1 MVKVKIDKTDK
12 VESASELITTRPG
25 IQISNCKKGG
35 VGKTLLSKLKAAYC
49 LESGLDFYALD
60 ADRQESFLKAYP
72 DFALP
77 TRFSEL
83 DKNLK
88 IPDKILDLALE
99 KLVLV
104 DLPGNVE
111 EAFNHWLRSS
121 DILEASKDLG
131 VEIQNWYVL
140 DDSAECYEGFLRTL
154 EFVKDNA
161 THILVRNLGRCEDWE
176 SFDQFVTPELINKY
190 RLKVIDLPKLR
201 WDTATTVYKNALSF
215 TKARRHSE
223 FSTAQLAGLRG
234 YMRRVYGV
242 LDDAG
247 FNVEALRLEG

>member
-1 MVKVKIDKTDK
+1 MATVKKDKT
-12 VESASELITTRPG
+12 ESTSTKIKTRPG

-35 VGKTLLSKLKAAYC
+35 VGKTLLSKLKASYC
-49 LESGLDFYALD
+49 LESELDFYALD

-72 DFALP
+72 EFALP

-111 EAFNHWLRSS
+111 EGLNHWLTSS
-121 DILEASKDLG
+121 DILEASEDLG

-140 DDSAECYEGFLRTL
+140 DDSSECYEGFHRTL
-154 EFVKDNA
+154 EFLGNNVR
-161 THILVRNLGRCEDWE
+161 HILVRNLGRCEDWS
-176 SFDQFVTPELINKY
+176 SFEQSITPNLIAEYK
-190 RLKVIDLPKLR
+190 LKVIDLPKLR
-201 WDTATTVYKNALSF
+201 WDTATTVYKNSLGF
-215 TKARRHSE
+215 TEARRYSE

-234 YMRRVYGV
+234 YLRRAYSV
-242 LDDAG
+242 LDGAG
-247 FNVEALRLEG
+247 FNIENLRLT

>member
-1 MVKVKIDKTDK
+1 MVKVNTDNTKSTSKII
-12 VESASELITTRPG
+12 STRPG

-49 LESGLDFYALD
+49 LESNLDFYALD

-121 DILEASKDLG
+121 DILEAAKDLD

-140 DDSAECYEGFLRTL
+140 DDSTECYEGFLRTL
-154 EFVKDNA
+154 EFLENKA
-161 THILVRNLGRCEDWE
+161 THILVKNLGRCEEWE
-176 SFDQFVTPELINKY
+176 SFDLFITPELIAQYQIK
-190 RLKVIDLPKLR
+190 IIELPKLR

-215 TKARRHSE
+215 TEARRYAE

-234 YMRRVYGV
+234 YLRRTYSV
-242 LDDAG
+242 LNDAG
-247 FNVEALRLEG
+247 FNVENLRVS

>member
-1 MVKVKIDKTDK
+1 MKVKT
-12 VESASELITTRPG
+12 ESAKSTSELIATRPG

-72 DFALP
+72 EFALP

-88 IPDKILDLALE
+88 IPDRILDLALE

-121 DILEASKDLG
+121 DILEASQDLD

-154 EFVKDNA
+154 EFLGNNA
-161 THILVRNLGRCEDWE
+161 KHILVRNLGRCEEWS
-176 SFDQFVTPELINKY
+176 SFEQFVTPELINEY

-215 TKARRHSE
+215 TKARRYSE

-242 LDDAG
+242 LDEAG
-247 FNVEALRLEG
+247 FNVENLRLSK

>member
-1 MVKVKIDKTDK
+1 MTVKEKT
-12 VESASELITTRPG
+12 ESKSEIIPTRPA

-49 LESGLDFYALD
+49 LESGLDFYGLD
-60 ADRQESFLKAYP
+60 ADLQSSFLKAYP
-72 DFALP
+72 EFAIP

-88 IPDKILDLALE
+88 IPDRILDLALE

-111 EAFNHWLRSS
+111 EAFNHWLTAS
-121 DILEASKDLG
+121 DILEASKDLD
-131 VEIQNWYVL
+131 VEIQNWYLL

-154 EFVKDNA
+154 EFVRDNA
-161 THILVRNLGRCEDWE
+161 KHILVRNFGRCEDWS
-176 SFDQFVTPELINKY
+176 SFEQFITWELIDEYK
-190 RLKVIDLPKLR
+190 LKIIDLPKLR
-201 WDTATTVYKNALSF
+201 WDTATTVYKNSLSF
-215 TKARRHSE
+215 TEARRYPQ

-234 YMRRVYGV
+234 YMRRVYSV
-242 LDDAG
+242 LDSAG
-247 FNVEALRLEG
+247 FNVESLRMNQ